1 MFEHVKIS
9 VLWLLYLLKHVKI
22 SVFSIVA
29 LIYVGARGE
38 RIVFSGPNT
47 NTTTIRF
54 QKFGRIQVRVL
65 FGSEYMAEYE
75 YDYYSGSETLPNTN
89 TNTIRVQKFGQIQI
103 RILFMVPIFS
113 EY

>member
-65 FGSEYMAEYE
+65 FGLEYMAEYE
-75 YDYYSGSETLPNTN
+75 YEYYSGSEIWPNMN
-89 TNTIRVQKFGQIQI
+89 TNTIWSATFVRI
-103 RILFMVPIFS
+103 RIVFGF
-113 EY
+113 